1 MLSLTFLAYMVST
14 RIIAD
19 ALGTGVLPSVVSAT
33 GVRGRAWLPT
43 RVTTRERTVSPIS
56 WLLRSSSKRRGA
68 AAALGLLCSTA
79 CGGESDSE
87 TPDCSSCTDAI
98 DPATLDCN
106 APLPEEVIAAVA
118 GPSEPPPPV
127 LDAGGLESMEIA
139 MLGTQAGHG
148 LLAIDPQVYPYK
160 VFVPEHC
167 VPLGEELITQVRIC
181 VDAVGNVSGVRIL
194 RYSLPIIDSQL
205 PDVIARWRFNL
216 YIVDGRATPFCYPL
230 NYRVR

>member
-1 MLSLTFLAYMVST
+1 M
-14 RIIAD
+14 
-19 ALGTGVLPSVVSAT
+19 
-33 GVRGRAWLPT
+33 
-43 RVTTRERTVSPIS
+43 S
-56 WLLRSSSKRRGA
+56 WLILRSSAKRWAA

-79 CGGESDSE
+79 CGGEPDSE
-87 TPDCSSCTDAI
+87 TDCSSCTGAI

-106 APLPEEVIAAVA
+106 AALPEEVIAAVA
-118 GPSEPPPPV
+118 GPSEPSPPL

-167 VPLGEELITQVRIC
+167 VPLGEEFVTQVRIC
-181 VDAVGNVSGVRIL
+181 ADALGNVSGVSIL

-205 PDVIARWRFNL
+205 PDVIARWRFDP